1 MHLGAVVRTFGIL
14 FLLFSTTLVPP
25 VVVSLIYEDGE
36 LGHFLASFSVTAA
49 IGLSLW
55 WPYRRKSYAIRNRDG
70 FGIVA
75 LMWLCMSLLGSLP
88 FMLGLDMS
96 FADALFESASG
107 YTTTGSTVIVG
118 LDNLAPSILFYR
130 QEIQW
135 VGGIGVIVLAV
146 AMLPMLGIG
155 GMQLYRAETPGPI
168 KDERM
173 TPRIA
178 RTAQTVAVVYVGLTV
193 ACGLC
198 YWLAG
203 MSPFDAVAHSLTT
216 LSTGGYST
224 RDASIAYFD
233 SPSIETVA
241 IVFMLIGGISFNVHF
256 IVWRTMRFSAYVR
269 NDQIRTF
276 LVVALVLSL
285 VVAFMLWGYGEQAT
299 LGSALRLAIFEV
311 ASVITST
318 GYGVADFSLWPAALP
333 VLLIFSSFMGGCAG
347 STAGGMKVIRFV
359 VLARQARVYIH
370 KLIHPRLVR
379 PVRIDGRVIDA
390 SVVDGIWAFFTVYVV
405 VFGILMIA
413 LMMNGLDQVTAF
425 GAVASCLNN
434 LGPGLGEVAAN
445 FASIDAVS
453 KLLLVIAMILGR
465 LEIFTILVLLAPAF
479 WRA

>member
-1 MHLGAVVRTFGIL
+1 MHFGAVIRTFGVL
-14 FLLFSTTLVPP
+14 FFLFSTTLVPP
-25 VVVSLIYEDGE
+25 AIVSLIYADGE
-36 LGHFLASFSVTAA
+36 LGHFLASYAAAVA

-55 WPYRRKSYAIRNRDG
+55 LPHRKRSYVIRNRDG

-96 FADALFESASG
+96 FADALFEAASG

-118 LDNLAPSILFYR
+118 LDDLPPSILFYR

-146 AMLPMLGIG
+146 ALLPMLGIG

-168 KDERM
+168 KDERF

-178 RTAQTVAVVYVGLTV
+178 RTAQTLALVYVGLTA
-193 ACGLC
+193 ACALA

-203 MSPFDAVAHSLTT
+203 MSPFDAIAHSLTT

-224 RDASIAYFD
+224 HDASIAFFD

-241 IVFMLIGGISFNVHF
+241 IVFMLIGGISFSVHF
-256 IVWRTMRFSAYVR
+256 IVWRSLHFSTYLK
-269 NDQIRTF
+269 NDQVRSF
-276 LVVALVLSL
+276 LVVTLVLSL
-285 VVAFMLWGYGEQAT
+285 LVALILWNTGEQPT
-299 LGSALRLAIFEV
+299 IQSSLRFAIFEV

-318 GYGVADFSLWPAALP
+318 GFGIADFSLWPVALP
-333 VLLIFSSFMGGCAG
+333 LLLIFSSFMGGCAG
-347 STAGGMKVIRFV
+347 STAGGMKVIRFL
-359 VLARQARVYIH
+359 VLARQARVYIT

-379 PVRIDGRVIDA
+379 PIRIDGRVIDP
-390 SVVDGIWAFFTVYVV
+390 SVVDGIWAFFTVYII
-405 VFGILMIA
+405 VFGVLIIV

-425 GAVASCLNN
+425 GAVATCLNN

-445 FASIDAVS
+445 FASIDSVS
-453 KLLLVIAMILGR
+453 KLVLVLAMILGR
-465 LEIFTILVLLAPAF
+465 LEIFTILVLLSPSF